1 MRKPTSK
8 EENVFKRLRGKK
20 AMFHVTK
27 TVLDKAIQ
35 DANAGL
41 VNILKDTGIID
52 YDSIESGEKHYIY
65 ANYKKYTDPS
75 ILPIRIQVSCYRA
88 KTRGDRRI
96 WFKGIKELSAADDMM
111 ALSIHKD
118 KILLT
123 NLTQ

>member
-35 DANAGL
+35 DANNGL
-41 VNILKDTGIID
+41 VNILKEANILD
-52 YDSIESGEKHYIY
+52 YDNIEAGEKHYIY
-65 ANYKKYTDPS
+65 ATHKKCHDP
-75 ILPIRIQVSCYRA
+75 IQVSCYKA

-96 WFKGIKELSAADDMM
+96 WFKGIKELAEADDMM
-111 ALSIHKD
+111 ALSINKD
-118 KILLT
+118 KIVLS
-123 NLTQ
+123 NLTRRS

>member
-41 VNILKDTGIID
+41 VNILKEAGIID
-52 YDSIESGEKHYIY
+52 YDTIESGEKHYIY
-65 ANYKKYTDPS
+65 ANYKQYTNP
-75 ILPIRIQVSCYRA
+75 IQVSCYRA

-96 WFKGIKELSAADDMM
+96 WFKGIKEIAKADDMM
-111 ALSIHKD
+111 ALSINKD
-118 KILLT
+118 KIVLS
-123 NLTQ
+123 NLTKRS

>member
-35 DANAGL
+35 DANVGL
-41 VNILKDTGIID
+41 VNVLKEAGIID

-65 ANYKKYTDPS
+65 ANHKKYTDP
-75 ILPIRIQVSCYRA
+75 IQVSCYRA

-96 WFKGIKELSAADDMM
+96 WFKGIKELAEADDMM
-111 ALSIHKD
+111 ALSINKD
-118 KILLT
+118 KIVLS
-123 NLTQ
+123 NLTKGE

>member
-41 VNILKDTGIID
+41 VNILKEAGIID

-65 ANYKKYTDPS
+65 ANYKQYTNP
-75 ILPIRIQVSCYRA
+75 IQVSCYRA

-96 WFKGIKELSAADDMM
+96 WFKGIKEIAKADDMM
-111 ALSIHKD
+111 ALSINKD
-118 KILLT
+118 KIVLS
-123 NLTQ
+123 NLTRRS

>member
-1 MRKPTSK
+1 MRKPTNK

-35 DANAGL
+35 DANNGL
-41 VNILKDTGIID
+41 VHILKEANILD
-52 YDSIESGEKHYIY
+52 YESIEAGEKHYIY
-65 ANYKKYTDPS
+65 ATSKKSVDL
-75 ILPIRIQVSCYRA
+75 IKVSCYRA
-88 KTRGDRRI
+88 KTRGDKRI
-96 WFKGIKELSAADDMM
+96 WFKGIKELAAADDMM

>member
-1 MRKPTSK
+1 MRKPTNK

-20 AMFHVTK
+20 AMFHITN

-41 VNILKDTGIID
+41 VETLKQANVLD
-52 YDSIESGEKHYIY
+52 YDSIQAGDKHYLY
-65 ANYKKYTDPS
+65 ATLKGIDNPVK
-75 ILPIRIQVSCYRA
+75 ISCYRA

-96 WFKGIKELSAADDMM
+96 WFKGIKEFAEANDMM

-123 NLTQ
+123 NLTHRKRRA